1 LIRQNCSINLTISV
15 SLQRAK
21 EVSEALKLAIRYM
34 ETTRVDLKQFFR
46 NMSPAVSEDEFSY
59 RIQERI
65 SVLKIDVEE
74 AWEVFADHPP
84 PLEVYWDHLNKIDE

>member
-21 EVSEALKLAIRYM
+21 KVSEALKLAIRYM
-34 ETTRVDLKQFFR
+34 ETTRVDLKQFLI

>member
-1 LIRQNCSINLTISV
+1 
-15 SLQRAK
+15 
-21 EVSEALKLAIRYM
+21 VSETLKLAIRYM

>member
-1 LIRQNCSINLTISV
+1 LIRQNCSINLTIYV

-34 ETTRVDLKQFFR
+34 ETTRVDLKQFFI

-59 RIQERI
+59 RIQEGI

>member
-1 LIRQNCSINLTISV
+1 LIRQNCSINLTIYV

-34 ETTRVDLKQFFR
+34 ETTRVDLKQFFI